1 MLYVLCSIQFVRFF
15 VFRMFFT
22 ASAIFIA
29 NQFLLMVEL
38 VFAGNIVLAL
48 AGLTD
53 ESDGDV
59 LFFLGHGAI
68 IIKSASVSKE
78 DF

>member
-1 MLYVLCSIQFVRFF
+1 
-15 VFRMFFT
+15 MFFT
-22 ASAIFIA
+22 APAIFIA

-53 ESDGDV
+53 ESDGDI
-59 LFFLGHGAI
+59 LFFLGHVGI
-68 IIKSASVSKE
+68 I
-78 DF
+78 